1 MARENR
7 ERLFDKFSYLFTCF
21 PIYGRYSMIEL
32 PEAFTLAEQI
42 NKTISGKKITN
53 VTAAHTPH
61 KLVWYYGDPDQYYS
75 LLVGHSI
82 DKATAFGALV
92 QIKVA
97 DSAILFGDGV
107 NLRFQDKNDTYP
119 EKHQL
124 LVEFEDLTAI
134 SASVQMYGGVGC
146 FREGDLDNPY
156 YQAAREKPSPL
167 SSKFS
172 DKYFA
177 RLISAPE
184 VQKLSAKAFLAIE
197 QRIPGI
203 GNGVLQDI
211 LFDARVHPKKKI
223 RTFSDRE
230 KESLFKS
237 TRAVLLEMS
246 RRGGRDTEKDLF
258 GNPGGYKTKLSKKTV
273 GKSCLGC
280 GSTISKDNYLGG
292 SIYFCTKCQKP

>member
-1 MARENR
+1 
-7 ERLFDKFSYLFTCF
+7 
-21 PIYGRYSMIEL
+21 MIEL
-32 PEAFTLAEQI
+32 PEAFTLAAQI
-42 NKTISGKKITN
+42 SKAISGKKIAN
-53 VTAAHTPH
+53 VKAAHTPH
-61 KLVWYYGDPDQYYS
+61 KLVWYYGNPDQYFS
-75 LLVGHSI
+75 LLVGHFV

-107 NLRFQDKNDTYP
+107 RVRFHDKVDTYP

-146 FREGDLDNPY
+146 FREGELDNRY

-167 SSKFS
+167 SKKFS
-172 DKYFA
+172 EKYFA

-184 VQKLSAKAFLAIE
+184 VQKLSAKAFLATE

-223 RTFSDRE
+223 NTLSD
-230 KESLFKS
+230 KENKSLFSSIK
-237 TRAVLLEMS
+237 TVLLEMS
-246 RRGGRDTEKDLF
+246 RHGGRDTERDLF
-258 GNPGGYKTKLSKKTV
+258 GNPGGYETKMSKKTV
-273 GKSCLGC
+273 GKPCLEC
-280 GSTISKDNYLGG
+280 GSAISKENYLGG
-292 SIYFCTKCQKP
+292 SIYFCAKCQKP

>member
-1 MARENR
+1 
-7 ERLFDKFSYLFTCF
+7 
-21 PIYGRYSMIEL
+21 MIEL

-42 NKTISGKKITN
+42 NKTIGGKKIAN

-61 KLVWYYGDPDQYYS
+61 KLAWYYGDPDQYSS

-107 NLRFQDKNDTYP
+107 NLRFHDTNDTYP
-119 EKHQL
+119 KKHQL

-134 SASVQMYGGVGC
+134 SASIQMYGGVGC
-146 FREGDLDNPY
+146 FRLGALDNPY

-167 SSKFS
+167 TSKFS
-172 DKYFA
+172 EKYFA
-177 RLISAPE
+177 KLISAPE
-184 VQKLSAKAFLAIE
+184 VQKSSAKAFLATE

-211 LFDARVHPKKKI
+211 LFSARVHPKKKI
-223 RTFSDRE
+223 NTFSDQE
-230 KESLFKS
+230 KKSLFNATKS
-237 TRAVLLEMS
+237 VLLEMS
-246 RRGGRDTEKDLF
+246 QRGGRDTEKDLF
-258 GNPGGYKTKLSKKTV
+258 GNPGGYETKLSKKTV
-273 GKSCLGC
+273 GKPCPGC
-280 GSTISKDNYLGG
+280 GSSISKENYLGG
-292 SIYFCTKCQKP
+292 SIYFCAICQRV